1 MTVRVEAR
9 DIVTETW
16 SALRRESLL
25 DDCVPELVERHVL
38 SRLTFGRALS
48 SLLCEAMD
56 DGPVSAMNMASM
68 LSAAYVEE
76 PELVRAA
83 ATDLDAIVS
92 RDAAVEG
99 PLVPYLFFKGF
110 KALQIYRLSN
120 FYWRRGRVS
129 LADYIRSRSSE
140 AFAVDIHPSA
150 RIGSGIMFDHATG
163 IVIGSRSF
171 IEDGVTI
178 LQDVTIGALP
188 GEAAAGAPHI
198 AGGVL
203 IGAGAKVLGHIDVGY
218 GARIGAGS
226 VVLDRVE
233 PHTTVVGVPARA
245 TGRLRTGI
253 LPAESV
259 DHIGG

>member
-1 MTVRVEAR
+1 MTVQVGAR
-9 DIVTETW
+9 EIATETW
-16 SALRRESLL
+16 SALRREALM
-25 DDCVPELVERHVL
+25 DDCVPELAERHVL
-38 SRLTFGRALS
+38 SRMTFGMALS
-48 SLLCEAMD
+48 SLLCKAMD

-68 LSAAYVEE
+68 LSDAYAEE
-76 PELVRAA
+76 PDLVLAA
-83 ATDLDAIVS
+83 ATDLEAIVS
-92 RDAAVEG
+92 RDAAVQG

-110 KALQIYRLSN
+110 KALQIYRVSN
-120 FYWRRGRVS
+120 FYWRRGRIN
-129 LADYIRSRSSE
+129 LAEYIRSRISE

-150 RIGSGIMFDHATG
+150 LIGSGIMFDHATG
-163 IVIGSRSF
+163 IVIGAKSF
-171 IEDGVTI
+171 VEDGVTI

-188 GEAAAGAPHI
+188 GEEGAGSPHI

-203 IGAGAKVLGHIDVGY
+203 IGAGAKVLGPIDVGY

-233 PHTTVVGVPARA
+233 PHTTVVGNPARA
-245 TGRLRTGI
+245 TGKLRTGV